1 MINKEELDQL
11 INDIQFLATGG
22 TLEVAEIEG
31 NTVKIKL
38 VCPDIGTFKVKGK
51 IVDTTA
57 EIKGKVE
64 KYIKDAFPEAEVVF
78 V

>member
-1 MINKEELDQL
+1 MVNKEKLDKL
-11 INDIQFLATGG
+11 VTDIQFLATGG
-22 TLEVAEIEG
+22 TLELAGVEG
-31 NTVKIKL
+31 NTIKIKL

-64 KYIKDAFPEAEVVF
+64 KYIKDAFPDAEVVF

>member
-1 MINKEELDQL
+1 MVNKEKLDKL
-11 INDIQFLATGG
+11 VTDIQFLATGG
-22 TLEVAEIEG
+22 TLELAGVEG